1 MVLFQNLYLL
11 VCIKFYIC
19 GYYNYISN
27 LFLCH
32 FSPMSRQILML
43 IKEEQKL
50 LVKHSEILHQII
62 VSQTRNYFR
71 LFFAQVLKVF
81 HSKFIIKT
89 FPKRKRDRGGAD
101 GWRWCI
107 FIITDAVIMVW
118 TSGFTGKR
126 NPQSSDFTNQP
137 VFQ

>member
-1 MVLFQNLYLL
+1 MFLKRSSVAIGASASNLLHKTRSMVLFQNLYLL

-19 GYYNYISN
+19 GYYNHISN

-32 FSPMSRQILML
+32 FSAMSRQIPML

-71 LFFAQVLKVF
+71 LFFLRY
-81 HSKFIIKT
+81 SKSFIPNLLSKH
-89 FPKRKRDRGGAD
+89 FQKEREMGVGLMGGGGA
-101 GWRWCI
+101 
-107 FIITDAVIMVW
+107 FLLSLML
-118 TSGFTGKR
+118 S
-126 NPQSSDFTNQP
+126 
-137 VFQ
+137 